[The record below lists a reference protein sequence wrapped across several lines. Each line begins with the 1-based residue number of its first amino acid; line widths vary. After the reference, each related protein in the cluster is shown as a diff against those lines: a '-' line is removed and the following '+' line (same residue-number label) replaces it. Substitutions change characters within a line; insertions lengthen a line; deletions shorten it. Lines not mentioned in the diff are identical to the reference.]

1 VEPPSVTEA
10 AIFEFVF
17 TLFGLLLGLSLA
29 EVLGGYA
36 RAMRTRETVP
46 VGFLTPMLGLLVM
59 LDLITFWAITWL
71 ARDKIMVANL
81 NMFVGFAITSVY
93 YLAATN
99 IFPASGPRDGDY
111 DGHYFVIKRKV
122 IGAILFCNLT
132 TYASLSWLFGRPP
145 RASALIVILIF
156 TALYAAAFAVR
167 GKGLSVFLLTLLLA
181 AYVGEALINYPT
193 VPA

>member
-1 VEPPSVTEA
+1 M
-10 AIFEFVF
+10 FEFVF

-81 NMFVGFAITSVY
+81 NLFVGFVITAVY

-99 IFPASGPRDGDY
+99 IFPASGPQGGGY
-111 DGHYFVIKRKV
+111 DEHYFRIKRKV

-132 TYASLSWLFGRPP
+132 TYAALSWLFSRPP
-145 RASALIVILIF
+145 RASALVVILVF
-156 TALYAAAFAVR
+156 TILYAASFVVR
-167 GKGLSVFLLTLLLA
+167 GKRTSALLLTLLLA
-181 AYVGEALINYPT
+181 AYVGEALLNYPP
-193 VPA
+193 VPRGTGQG